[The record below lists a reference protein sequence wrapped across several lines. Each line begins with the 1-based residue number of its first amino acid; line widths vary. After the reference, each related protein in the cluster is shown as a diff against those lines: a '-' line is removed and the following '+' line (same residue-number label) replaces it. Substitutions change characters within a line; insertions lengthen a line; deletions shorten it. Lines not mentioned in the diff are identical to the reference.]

1 MSGAVICGVDDSA
14 AAAGALATARELAD
28 RLDLPLHVVHV
39 AGRDAGAEEMAAATA
54 LARTAADG
62 AAWTV
67 ERGHPADRLV
77 AVAAGTGAAF
87 VVVGCHGPRSS
98 LLGSISAEVSRRA
111 PCPVVV
117 VPDRA
122 AEQPARERLAGGI
135 VRFGLGRAGAGAR
148 G

>member
-1 MSGAVICGVDDSA
+1 VSGPVICGVGDSA
-14 AAAGALATARELAD
+14 AAAGALATARELAAG
-28 RLDLPLHVVHV
+28 LDLPMHVVHV
-39 AGRDAGAEEMAAATA
+39 AGCDAGPEELAAATA
-54 LARTAADG
+54 LARTAARG

-77 AVAAGTGAAF
+77 AVARRAGAAF

-98 LLGSISAEVSRRA
+98 LLGSISADVSRRA

-117 VPDRA
+117 VPDLA
-122 AEQPARERLAGGI
+122 ARQPARERPTGGI
-135 VRFGLGRAGAGAR
+135 VRFGLGRAAAR